1 MKLCTALP
9 NCGRPA
15 YCRGL
20 CQTHYL
26 QQKRGEAIRP
36 VQPRT
41 RARGVY
47 PVVARVS
54 AEARA
59 ALGPHPYTQ
68 ARIVLEEWANRNP
81 AKK

>member
-1 MKLCTALP
+1 MKFCAALAD
-9 NCGRPA
+9 CGRRA

-26 QQKRGEAIRP
+26 QRKRGEAIRP

-41 RARGVY
+41 HARGVY
-47 PVVARVS
+47 PVVTRVS

-68 ARIVLEEWANRNP
+68 ARIVLEEWARKNP
-81 AKK
+81 GKK